1 MNGTHTARAPVDDDA
16 ALIASSVGLV
26 KPSVGIVEPSASFVG
41 KITFEEVVQ
50 RHRLPMLRL
59 ARFLLGA
66 DGSPEDIV
74 HDAFLKTYLRL
85 DRIDNPPAYLR
96 RCITN
101 ACHSEHR
108 RRALFQRIAPRLAAR
123 PTHSEPSDFLL
134 DAIQRLPYRQ
144 RVAVV
149 LRYYEDLTTEDI
161 AATLRC
167 TTKAAD
173 SLVHNGVQSLRRHL
187 GPENRPES

>member
-1 MNGTHTARAPVDDDA
+1 MDDDA
-16 ALIASSVGLV
+16 ALVAL
-26 KPSVGIVEPSASFVG
+26 PSIGTMVEPSASFV
-41 KITFEEVVQ
+41 KITFDEVVQ
-50 RHRLPMLRL
+50 LYRLPMLRL

-66 DGSPEDIV
+66 RGSPEDIV

-96 RCITN
+96 RCVTN
-101 ACHSEHR
+101 ACRSEHR
-108 RRALFQRIAPRLAAR
+108 RRAVFQRIAPRLAAHAAH
-123 PTHSEPSDFLL
+123 TEPNDFLL

-149 LRYYEDLTTEDI
+149 LRYYEDLTTDDI
-161 AATLRC
+161 AATLHC

-173 SLVHNGVQSLRRHL
+173 SLVHNGVQSLRRTL
-187 GPENRPES
+187 GPGSRPES